1 MAQETEIQDIY
12 PLSYMQEGML
22 FHSLLHPDSNAYV
35 EQISF
40 TISGDLCLDSFQK
53 SLDLLI
59 DRYDI
64 FRTIYIKEVPDLD
77 GPQQVVLSHRKVPVQ
92 TEDISALTTE
102 QQQTLIKSRKQAD
115 RLRGF
120 DLQKGPLMRLTL
132 YQTGEN
138 RHTCVWTHH
147 HIMMDGWSLGI
158 VLQDFFHMYYAI
170 RNSRAI
176 RLGKPAPYSTYM
188 TWLHSQNRE
197 KTAAFWSDYLNGYG
211 ESVSVPGTKSKTT
224 EGVYTPKHLQFSLKP
239 ETVEKLSDLARR
251 LGVTLN
257 TLFTSM
263 WGLLLHRYN
272 ATDDAV
278 FGAVV
283 SGRPSAIDGIES
295 MAGLF
300 INTVPV
306 RIRSSAGM
314 SFSLLA
320 KQVQKDIL
328 TCEDHGYYPLYE
340 IQNESGL
347 NKDLINHILV
357 FENYPVQMQKA
368 VNGWQESEKNALDL
382 DHFSMSEET
391 NYDLNVVIV
400 PGETFYMKFSYNAEV
415 YDTKDILRVQGHV
428 NEVIKCVLSD
438 PDRLITSINLVPFEE
453 EKQIHAFHGKQR
465 FYPDQTVYELFEEQ
479 AAKLPEQE
487 ALRLNETSWSYRVL
501 DERANQIAHALRD
514 QGSRPNQVA
523 AVMLRRSKETVAAIL
538 GIWKSGSA
546 YLPLDPDHPPE
557 RLSFLLHDSQ
567 SSLLVTEQELL
578 PFVPVD
584 YKGRIVTIEETA
596 VQPTASL
603 SIQPGSG
610 HWAYII
616 YTSGTTGQPKG
627 VLVSHESISNTL
639 QWRREE
645 YNMTDRDIAL
655 HLFSYVFD
663 GSVTSLFTPL
673 LSGACV
679 LLTDEDD
686 AKDALAIQ
694 QIIAR
699 HGVSHLLI
707 VPSLY
712 RVLLET
718 LTKKDA
724 ETLRVVTFAG
734 EAVTPDLITLSRDI
748 CSNSEL
754 INEYGPTENS
764 VSTTVLRDL
773 QKSERLTIGRP
784 IANTSV
790 YIMHGSLLQPI
801 GAAGELCISGKGL
814 AEGYFQQKE
823 LTDQAF
829 TTHPFHEGERLYRT
843 GDKARFLPDGTIEY
857 LGRLDHQVKVRGFRI
872 ELGEIES
879 ALRSISGV
887 KDAAA
892 IVRTTADGEQELAA
906 YVVLQKETGRLDLHA
921 ALTGKLPA
929 YMMPESFT
937 ILPNMPLT
945 TSGKLDRSGLPEPA
959 HSGGADIM
967 SKAPRTLLETELVSI
982 WQEVLKRER
991 VGIRDDFFQLGG
1003 QSLKAAALVSKIYQR
1018 LHVQLPIR
1026 DVFSHPTIESM
1037 AGAIEQMTRDICP
1050 EIQPTP
1056 EKDLY
1061 PLSFTQ
1067 KRIYALH
1074 QLAKDSTSYNMPAC
1088 LELRGT
1094 LNRKRLKEAFATLVN
1109 RHEALRTSFVLH
1121 DGEPMQRIVSAAE
1134 VKWTELQIQSEGS
1147 LNDMMESFVQPF
1159 DLEKAPLIRV
1169 SLAALSE
1176 DRHYFLL
1183 DMHHI
1188 IADGASMGTFIQ
1200 EFADIYSGKEL
1211 PPLTLQYKDFAVW
1224 QNEQFSAEA
1233 FSSQKN
1239 YWLDMLKG
1247 TSPVLDLPL
1256 DHKRP
1261 LLPDFS
1267 GDTLTTSLDRETAD
1281 KLHQLMDETG
1291 STLYMVFLAGFS
1303 IFLSKLS
1310 GQEDL
1315 VIGSPALGRGRAE
1328 LDGVIGM
1335 FVNTMAMRSKPE
1347 GNKTVRTYLEEI
1359 KTLTLEAVDNQYYPF
1374 EELVQHLDVPREVN
1388 RNPLFDAM
1396 LVLENSDDFKMELP
1410 ELTLFSH
1417 KIPHHISKFDLTLYA
1432 EEHDD
1437 GTISCHFEYS
1447 TALFEKATIS
1457 RWSDH
1462 FKELIGSMSANHDMK
1477 LSDMQMLTAKEK
1489 DMLVSP
1495 AGQTA
1500 EYPRH
1505 ENIASLFEKQAAA
1518 IPNRVAAVI
1527 DDRQLTYRELN
1538 EKAERTAAML
1548 NEHGIGS
1555 GQVVGL
1561 MTERSLDMLVGIL
1574 GILKAGGAYLPI
1586 DPDYPA
1592 ERIRFMLDDSGAQLL
1607 LTHSGQQWDETIDM
1621 PILYIGEA
1629 KKAAGERLRQPISAE
1644 QPAYVIY
1651 TSGTTGKP
1659 KGVMVEHR
1667 NVVSLIKH
1675 NDLPFS
1681 FGPQDVWTLFHSYCF
1696 DFSVWEIFGALLH
1709 GGKIVIVPK
1718 ETARDP
1724 HVYRLLLQKEGV
1736 TVLNQTPTAFRGLID
1751 EESRHSDRLQLRYV
1765 IFGGEALQPGML
1777 MNWNEKYPATDL
1789 INMYGITET
1798 TVHATFKK
1806 LTRTDIQHNKSNIGK
1821 PLATL
1826 QAYVTDAYMNL
1837 QPVGVPGELYIAGE
1851 GVARGYINRDELTGS
1866 RFIRNPYVQ
1875 GQRLYRTG
1883 DIVKRL
1889 PNGEL
1894 EYVGRKDAQVKIRG
1908 YRIELGEI
1916 RSALQDLPPVKEAAV
1931 ITRYDKDGRQSIYGY
1946 AVVKAAQNLNE
1957 TDIRASLRMILPEYM
1972 IPARIIQVDELPLSA
1987 NGKLD
1992 EKALPEPAAN
2002 ESIGEDLSPR
2012 NDIEQMMAEIWGELL
2027 GTDELG
2033 VNAHFFNLGGDS
2045 IKALQVCARLKQR
2058 GYETT
2063 VRDLFTHQTLGE
2075 LSKRVTKVRRVI
2087 DQAPISGEVPL
2098 TPVQQWF
2105 FSQSLSHDHF
2115 HQSVMLYSA
2124 ARFDETA
2131 LQKALTHIVIHHDAL
2146 RMVCGYQDGGLVQY
2160 NRAEDLAK
2168 EELFS
2173 FELLDVREA
2182 GALAQEHV
2190 MIGKAAEHIQ
2200 KSIQLQ
2206 TGPLVSAGVFR
2217 GSDGD
2222 HLLLVIHHLVIDG
2235 VSWRILFE
2243 DLTTGY
2249 KQALEGKEI
2258 VFPEKTDSYQTYA
2271 KQLTDYATSQQ
2282 LLREIDYWTEREK
2295 TIVKP
2300 LPKDAV
2306 VPANLLKDTD
2316 VIDIRLTKQETEHLL
2331 TTVNKPYT
2339 TDTND
2344 ILLAALGL
2352 ALHKWT
2358 GNDRFKISLEGHG
2371 REAHLEH
2378 IDISRTIGWFTSIYP
2393 VLLDASLPDYTDDHE
2408 RIGYHIKRTK
2418 DMLRRIPY
2426 KGVGYGVLKYIS
2438 DMWEPADSQCPDIS
2452 FNYLGQF
2459 DEDIKSSGFH
2469 ISPVKA
2475 GHEVSPDWERP
2486 YLLDISGAVSSECLV
2501 MHFVYNRLQYK
2512 KETVQALADHV
2523 QFFLEHIIKHCTD
2536 KENQERSATDF
2547 TDEDLTLE
2555 DLSDIMG
2562 AVHKL

>member
-92 TEDISALTTE
+92 TEDISDLTAE
-102 QQQTLIKSRKQAD
+102 QQQTLIKSRKRAD

-132 YQTGEN
+132 YQTGES

-158 VLQDFFHMYYAI
+158 VLQDFFHMYYAL
-170 RNSRAI
+170 RDGRAI

-188 TWLHSQNRE
+188 TWLRSQNRE
-197 KTAAFWSDYLNGYG
+197 KTAAFWSDYLNGYA
-211 ESVSVPGTKSKTT
+211 ESVSVPGTKSNTT
-224 EGVYTPKHLQFSLKP
+224 EGVYTPKHLQFSLNP
-239 ETVEKLSDLARR
+239 ETIEKLSDLARR

-257 TLFTSM
+257 TLFTSI

-306 RIRSSAGM
+306 RIRSSADM
-314 SFSLLA
+314 SFSSLA

-400 PGETFYMKFSYNAEV
+400 PGEPFYMKFSYNAEV

-438 PDRLITSINLVPFEE
+438 PDRLITSIDPVPFD
-453 EKQIHAFHGKQR
+453 EKNLIHSFHGKQR
-465 FYPDQTVYELFEEQ
+465 SYPDQTVYELFEEQ
-479 AAKLPEQE
+479 AAKTPEQE
-487 ALRLNETSWSYRVL
+487 ALILNETSWSYREL
-501 DERANQIAHALRD
+501 DERANQIAHALRKE
-514 QGSRPNQVA
+514 GAGPNQVT
-523 AVMLRRSKETVAAIL
+523 AVMLHRSKEMVAALL
-538 GIWKSGSA
+538 GIWKAGSA
-546 YLPLDPDHPPE
+546 FMPLDPDHPPE
-557 RLSFLLHDSQ
+557 RLSFLFQDSQ
-567 SSLLVTEQELL
+567 ALCLLTQQELL
-578 PFVPVD
+578 PFVPAD

-596 VQPTASL
+596 VQPTDRL
-603 SIQPGSG
+603 SAQSDSEN
-610 HWAYII
+610 WAYII

-627 VLVSHESISNTL
+627 VLVSHESIANTL

-645 YNMTDRDIAL
+645 YRMTDRDIAL

-663 GSVTSLFTPL
+663 GSITGLFTPL

-686 AKDALAIQ
+686 AKDVLAMKQLIVQ
-694 QIIAR
+694 
-699 HGVSHLLI
+699 HGVSHLLF

-718 LTKKDA
+718 LTKEDVKS
-724 ETLRVVTFAG
+724 LRVVTLAG
-734 EAVTPDLITLSRDI
+734 EAVTPDVIALSREI
-748 CSNSEL
+748 CSGAEL

-764 VSTTVLRDL
+764 VSTTVLRNL
-773 QKSERLTIGRP
+773 QQGERVTIGRP

-790 YIMHGSLLQPI
+790 YIMYGRLLQPI
-801 GAAGELCISGKGL
+801 GAVGELCISGKGL
-814 AEGYFQQKE
+814 AKGYLQQKE

-829 TTHPFHEGERLYRT
+829 VTHPFQQGKRLYRT
-843 GDKARFLPDGTIEY
+843 GDKARYLPNGTIEY
-857 LGRLDHQVKVRGFRI
+857 LGRIDDQVKVRGFRI
-872 ELGEIES
+872 ELGEIEA

-892 IVRTTADGEQELAA
+892 IVHKSADGDQALAA
-906 YVVLQKETGRLDLHA
+906 YVVLQKEKERLDLHR
-921 ALTGKLPA
+921 ALAGKLPA
-929 YMMPESFT
+929 YMMPDSFT

-959 HSGGADIM
+959 HSGEADVM
-967 SKAPRTLLETELVSI
+967 PKAPRTFLETELVSI

-1037 AGAIEQMTRDICP
+1037 AGAIEQMARDIWP
-1050 EIQPTP
+1050 EIQPAP
-1056 EKDLY
+1056 EKNLY
-1061 PLSFTQ
+1061 PLSFAQ
-1067 KRIYALH
+1067 KRLYALH
-1074 QLAKDSTSYNMPAC
+1074 QLAKDSTSYNMPAA
-1088 LELRGT
+1088 LELRGK
-1094 LNRKRLKEAFATLVN
+1094 LSRKRLKEAFATLID
-1109 RHEALRTSFVLH
+1109 RHEALRTSFVLQN
-1121 DGEPMQRIVSAAE
+1121 GEPMQRIVSAAE
-1134 VKWTELQIQSEGS
+1134 VKWTELQIQSEDS
-1147 LNDMMESFVQPF
+1147 LNEVMKSFVQPF

-1183 DMHHI
+1183 DMHHL
-1188 IADGASMGTFIQ
+1188 IADGMSMGTFIQ
-1200 EFADIYSGKEL
+1200 EFTHIYSGKEL

-1224 QNEQFSAEA
+1224 QNEQFSAGA
-1233 FSSQKN
+1233 FGSQKQ
-1239 YWLDMLKG
+1239 YWLEVLKG
-1247 TSPVLDLPL
+1247 TLPVLDLPI
-1256 DHKRP
+1256 DQKRP

-1267 GDTLTTSLDRETAD
+1267 GDTLTTHLDRETGA
-1281 KLHQLMDETG
+1281 KLRQLMDETG
-1291 STLYMVFLAGFS
+1291 ATLYMVMLAGFS

-1310 GQEDL
+1310 GQEDI
-1315 VIGSPALGRGRAE
+1315 VIGSPAHGRERAE

-1374 EELVQHLDVPREVN
+1374 EELVQHLDAPREVN

-1396 LVLENSDDFKMELP
+1396 LALENSDDFKMELP
-1410 ELTLFSH
+1410 ELTLLSH
-1417 KIPHHISKFDLTLYA
+1417 KLPHHSSKFDLTLYA

-1447 TALFEKATIS
+1447 TALFEKATIA

-1462 FKELIGSMSANHDMK
+1462 FKALIGNMSANHDRK
-1477 LSDMQMLTAKEK
+1477 LSDIQMLTAKEQ
-1489 DMLVSP
+1489 DILVNA

-1505 ENIASLFEKQAAA
+1505 ENIASLFEKQAMATPDQ
-1518 IPNRVAAVI
+1518 IAAVMNE
-1527 DDRQLTYRELN
+1527 RRLSYRELD
-1538 EKAERTAAML
+1538 EKAEQTAAML
-1548 NEHGIGS
+1548 NENGVGS

-1561 MTERSLDMLVGIL
+1561 MTERSLDILVGIL

-1592 ERIRFMLDDSGAQLL
+1592 ERVRFMLDDSGAKLL
-1607 LTHSGQQWDETIDM
+1607 LTQSGQQWDETIDL
-1621 PILYIGEA
+1621 PVLYIDESEKG
-1629 KKAAGERLRQPISAE
+1629 AAERRHQPISAE

-1659 KGVMVEHR
+1659 KGVVIEHR

-1675 NDLPFS
+1675 DDLPFS
-1681 FGPQDVWTLFHSYCF
+1681 FGSQDVWTLFHSYCF

-1724 HVYRLLLQKEGV
+1724 HAYRLLLQKEGV

-1751 EESRHSDRLQLRYV
+1751 EDLRHPDRLQLRYV

-1777 MNWNEKYPATDL
+1777 MKWNEKYPETDL
-1789 INMYGITET
+1789 INMYGITEI
-1798 TVHATFKK
+1798 TVHATYKK
-1806 LTRTDIQHNKSNIGK
+1806 LTRTDMKHNKSNIGK

-1826 QAYVTDAYMNL
+1826 QAYVADAYMNL
-1837 QPVGVPGELYIAGE
+1837 QPVGVPGELYIAGA
-1851 GVARGYINRDELTGS
+1851 GVARGYINRDELTAS
-1866 RFIRNPYVQ
+1866 RFITNPYVR

-1883 DIVKRL
+1883 DIVRRL
-1889 PNGEL
+1889 ENGEL

-1908 YRIELGEI
+1908 HRIELGEI
-1916 RSALQDLPPVKEAAV
+1916 RSALQELPLIKEAAV
-1931 ITRYDKDGRQSIYGY
+1931 ITRHDKDGRQSIYGY
-1946 AVVKAAQNLNE
+1946 AVTAQNLNE
-1957 TDIRASLRMILPEYM
+1957 TDIRASLRTILPEYM
-1972 IPARIIQVDELPLSA
+1972 IPARIIQVDELPLTA

-1992 EKALPEPAAN
+1992 ENALPEPAVN
-2002 ESIGEDLSPR
+2002 ESAGEGINPR
-2012 NDIEQMMAEIWGELL
+2012 NEIEQMVAEIWEELL
-2027 GTDELG
+2027 GMEGLG
-2033 VNAHFFNLGGDS
+2033 VDAHFFNLGGDS

-2063 VRDLFTHQTLGE
+2063 VRELFQYQTLGE
-2075 LSKRVTKVRRVI
+2075 LSKRVTKVRREI
-2087 DQAPISGEVPL
+2087 DQAPVSGEVPL
-2098 TPVQQWF
+2098 TPVQHWF

-2115 HQSVMLYSA
+2115 HQSVMLYST

-2131 LQKALTHIVIHHDAL
+2131 LQTALAHIVIHHDAL
-2146 RMVCGYQDGGLVQY
+2146 RMVCGYQDGALVQY
-2160 NRAEDLAK
+2160 NRAEELVK

-2173 FELLDVREA
+2173 FELLDVRGA
-2182 GALAQEHV
+2182 GSLAQEHV
-2190 MIGKAAEHIQ
+2190 MIERAAEHIQ

-2206 TGPLVSAGVFR
+2206 TGPLVAAGVFR

-2243 DLTTGY
+2243 DLTAGY
-2249 KQALEGKEI
+2249 KQALAGKEI

-2295 TIVKP
+2295 TIVEP
-2300 LPKDAV
+2300 LPKDAETLT
-2306 VPANLLKDTD
+2306 NLLQDTD
-2316 VIDIRLTKQETEHLL
+2316 AIDIRLTKQETERLL
-2331 TTVNKPYT
+2331 TAVNKPYT

-2371 REAHLEH
+2371 REAHLED
-2378 IDISRTIGWFTSIYP
+2378 IDISRTVGWFTSIYP
-2393 VLLDASLPDYTDDHE
+2393 VLLDASLPESTDDHE

-2426 KGVGYGVLKYIS
+2426 KGVGYGVLKYLS
-2438 DMWEPADSQCPDIS
+2438 GMWEPADSQGPDIS

-2459 DEDIKSSGFH
+2459 DEDIKSSGFRV
-2469 ISPVKA
+2469 SPVKA
-2475 GHEVSPDWERP
+2475 GHEISPDWERP
-2486 YLLDISGAVSSECLV
+2486 HLLDISGAVSSECLV

-2523 QFFLEHIIKHCTD
+2523 QYFLKKGIRHCIE
-2536 KENQERSATDF
+2536 KETHERSATDF

-2555 DLSDIMG
+2555 ELSDIMG
-2562 AVHKL
+2562 AVNKL

>member
-22 FHSLLHPDSNAYV
+22 FHSLLHPDSNAYI

-59 DRYDI
+59 ERYDI

-77 GPQQVVLSHRKVPVQ
+77 GPQQVVLSHRKVAVQ
-92 TEDISALTTE
+92 TEDISALTAE
-102 QQQTLIKSRKQAD
+102 QQNTLINSRKQAD
-115 RLRGF
+115 RLQRF

-132 YQTGEN
+132 YQTGEK

-158 VLQDFFHMYYAI
+158 VLQDFFHMYYAL
-170 RNSRAI
+170 RNSRPF

-188 TWLHSQNRE
+188 TWLRGQNRE
-197 KTAAFWSDYLNGYG
+197 KTAAFWSDYLEGYG
-211 ESVSVPGTKSKTT
+211 ESVSVPGSKSKTT
-224 EGVYTPKHLQFSLKP
+224 EGGYTPRHLQYSLKP

-257 TLFTSM
+257 TLFTSI

-314 SFSLLA
+314 SFSSLA

-347 NKDLINHILV
+347 NKDLVNHILV
-357 FENYPVQMQKA
+357 FENYPVQMQKE
-368 VNGWQESEKNALDL
+368 VNGWEESEENALHL
-382 DHFSMSEET
+382 DHFSTSEET
-391 NYDLNVVIV
+391 NYDLNIVIV
-400 PGETFYMKFSYNAEV
+400 PGETFYIKFSYNAEV
-415 YDTKDILRVQGHV
+415 YDQTDILRLQGHV
-428 NEVIKCVLSD
+428 KEVIDCILSD
-438 PDRLITSINLVPFEE
+438 PDQLITSIDPVPLA
-453 EKQIHAFHGKQR
+453 EKKLIHSFHGKQR
-465 FYPDQTVYELFEEQ
+465 TYPDQTVYELFEEQ
-479 AAKLPEQE
+479 AAKTPKQE
-487 ALRLNETSWSYRVL
+487 ALRFNETSWSYREL
-501 DERANQIAHALRD
+501 DERANQIARALRKE
-514 QGSRPNQVA
+514 GAGPNQVA
-523 AVMLRRSKETVAAIL
+523 AVMLRRSKETVAALL
-538 GIWKSGSA
+538 GIWKSDSA
-546 YLPLDPDHPPE
+546 YMPLDPDHPPE
-557 RLSFLLHDSQ
+557 RLSFLLRDSQ
-567 SSLLVTEQELL
+567 AKWLVTQQELL
-578 PFVPVD
+578 PFIPAD
-584 YKGRIVTIEETA
+584 YKGKIVTIEETDA
-596 VQPTASL
+596 EPKAAL
-603 SIQPGSG
+603 SAQS
-610 HWAYII
+610 HSENWAYII

-627 VLVSHESISNTL
+627 VLVSHRSISNTL

-645 YNMTDRDIAL
+645 YRMTDRDIAL

-663 GSVTSLFTPL
+663 GSITGLFTPL
-673 LSGACV
+673 LSGSCV

-686 AKDALAIQ
+686 AKDVVAMKQL
-694 QIIAR
+694 IAQ
-699 HGVSHLLI
+699 HGVSHLLF

-718 LTKKDA
+718 LTKTDA
-724 ETLRVVTFAG
+724 ETLRAVTFAG
-734 EAVTPDLITLSRDI
+734 EAVTPDLITVSREI
-748 CSNSEL
+748 CSNAEL

-764 VSTTVLRDL
+764 VSTTVLRNL

-784 IANTSV
+784 VDNTSV
-790 YIMHGSLLQPI
+790 YIMHGNLLQPI
-801 GAAGELCISGKGL
+801 GAVGELCISGKGL

-829 TTHPFHEGERLYRT
+829 TAHPFHEGERLYRT

-879 ALRSISGV
+879 ALRGISGV

-892 IVRTTADGEQELAA
+892 LVRTTADGEQELAA
-906 YVVLQKETGRLDLHA
+906 YVVLQKETERLDLHR
-921 ALTGKLPA
+921 ALAGKLPA
-929 YMMPESFT
+929 YMMPDSFT
-937 ILPNMPLT
+937 ILPKMPLT

-959 HSGGADIM
+959 HSGGTDVM
-967 SKAPRTLLETELVSI
+967 PKAPRTLLETELMSI
-982 WQEVLKRER
+982 WQDVLKRER
-991 VGIRDDFFQLGG
+991 ISIHDDFFQLGG

-1018 LHVQLPIR
+1018 LNVQLPIR
-1026 DVFSHPTIESM
+1026 EVFSYPTIASM
-1037 AGAIEQMTRDICP
+1037 APAIERVKSETRP
-1050 EIQPTP
+1050 EIKPAP
-1056 EKDLY
+1056 EKNLY
-1061 PLSFTQ
+1061 PLSFAQ
-1067 KRIYALH
+1067 KRLYALH

-1088 LELRGT
+1088 LELCGT
-1094 LNRKRLKEAFATLVN
+1094 LNRKRLKETFASLID
-1109 RHEALRTSFVLH
+1109 RHEALRTSFVLQ
-1121 DGEPMQRIVSAAE
+1121 DGEPMQKVVSSAE
-1134 VKWTELQIQSEGS
+1134 VKWTELHIQSEKS
-1147 LNDMMESFVQPF
+1147 LNEVLESFVQPF
-1159 DLEKAPLIRV
+1159 DLERAPLIRV
-1169 SLAALSE
+1169 CLAALNK
-1176 DRHYFLL
+1176 DRHFFLL
-1183 DMHHI
+1183 DMHHL
-1188 IADGASMGTFIQ
+1188 IADGMSMSTFIR
-1200 EFADIYSGKEL
+1200 EFTAIYSGKEL

-1224 QNEQFSAEA
+1224 QNEQFSAGA
-1233 FSSQKN
+1233 FGSQKQ
-1239 YWLDMLKG
+1239 YWLEVLKG
-1247 TSPVLDLPL
+1247 TLPVLDLPL
-1256 DHKRP
+1256 DQKRP

-1267 GDTLTTSLDRETAD
+1267 GDTLTTHIDRETGA
-1281 KLHQLMDETG
+1281 KLRQLMDETG
-1291 STLYMVFLAGFS
+1291 STLYMVLLAGFS
-1303 IFLSKLS
+1303 VFLSKLS
-1310 GQEDL
+1310 GQEDI
-1315 VIGSPALGRGRAE
+1315 VIGSPAHGRERAE

-1347 GNKTVRTYLEEI
+1347 GNKTVRTYLKEI

-1374 EELVQHLDVPREVN
+1374 EELVQHIDAPREVN

-1396 LVLENSDDFKMELP
+1396 LVLENSDDFKVELP
-1410 ELTLFSH
+1410 ELTLLSH
-1417 KIPHHISKFDLTLYA
+1417 KLPHHSSKFDLTLHA
-1432 EEHDD
+1432 EEQDD

-1447 TALFEKATIS
+1447 TALFEKATVA

-1462 FKELIGSMSANHDMK
+1462 FKALIGSMSANHDMK
-1477 LSDMQMLTAKEK
+1477 LSDMQMLTPKEQN
-1489 DMLVSP
+1489 MLINA
-1495 AGQTA
+1495 AGETA
-1500 EYPRH
+1500 EYPRQ
-1505 ENIASLFEKQAAA
+1505 ENIASLFEKQAMASPDQ
-1518 IPNRVAAVI
+1518 IAAVI
-1527 DDRQLTYRELN
+1527 DDRQLSYRELD
-1538 EKAERTAAML
+1538 EKAERTAAVL
-1548 NEHGIGS
+1548 NEHGVGS

-1561 MTERSLDMLVGIL
+1561 MTDRSLDMLVGIL

-1592 ERIRFMLDDSGAQLL
+1592 ERIRFMLNDSGAKLL
-1607 LTHSGQQWDETIDM
+1607 LTQSGQQWEEPIDI
-1621 PILYIGEA
+1621 PVLYIDEAEKAAA
-1629 KKAAGERLRQPISAE
+1629 KKRRQPISAE

-1659 KGVMVEHR
+1659 KGVVIEHC

-1675 NDLPFS
+1675 DELPFS
-1681 FGPQDVWTLFHSYCF
+1681 FGSRDVWTLFHSYCF

-1724 HVYRLLLQKEGV
+1724 HVYRRLLQKEGV
-1736 TVLNQTPTAFRGLID
+1736 TVLNQTPTAFHGLID
-1751 EESRHSDRLQLRYV
+1751 EELRHSDRLQLRYV

-1777 MNWNEKYPATDL
+1777 MNWIEKYPETDL
-1789 INMYGITET
+1789 INMYGITEI
-1798 TVHATFKK
+1798 TVHATYKK
-1806 LTRTDIQHNKSNIGK
+1806 LTRTDMKHNKSNIGK

-1826 QAYVTDAYMNL
+1826 QAYVADAYMNL
-1837 QPVGVPGELYIAGE
+1837 QPVGVPGELYIAGA
-1851 GVARGYINRDELTGS
+1851 GVARGYINREELTAS
-1866 RFIRNPYVQ
+1866 RFITNPYVG

-1883 DIVKRL
+1883 DIVKRM

-1916 RSALQDLPPVKEAAV
+1916 RSALQELPPIKEAAV
-1931 ITRYDKDGRQSIYGY
+1931 ITRNDKDGQQSIYGY
-1946 AVVKAAQNLNE
+1946 AVTAQSMNE
-1957 TDIRASLRMILPEYM
+1957 AEIRTSLRTLLPEYM
-1972 IPARIIQVDELPLSA
+1972 IPARIIQVDELPLTA

-1992 EKALPEPAAN
+1992 ENALPEPATNQGA
-2002 ESIGEDLSPR
+2002 GEDISPR
-2012 NDIEQMMAEIWGELL
+2012 NDIEQMMAEIWEELL
-2027 GTDELG
+2027 GMEGLG
-2033 VNAHFFNLGGDS
+2033 VNAHFFHLGGDS

-2063 VRDLFTHQTLGE
+2063 VRELFKHQTLGE
-2075 LSKRVTKVRRVI
+2075 LSKQVTKVRREI
-2087 DQAPISGEVPL
+2087 DQAPVNGEVPL
-2098 TPVQQWF
+2098 TPVQHWF
-2105 FSQSLSHDHF
+2105 FSQPLSHDHF
-2115 HQSVMLYSA
+2115 HQSVMLHSS

-2131 LQKALTHIVIHHDAL
+2131 LQKTLAHIVVHHDAL
-2146 RMVCGYQDGGLVQY
+2146 RMVCGYQDGVLTQY
-2160 NRAEDLAK
+2160 NRAEELAK

-2182 GALAQEHV
+2182 GSLAQEHV
-2190 MIGKAAEHIQ
+2190 MIERAAEHIQ

-2206 TGPLVSAGVFR
+2206 TGPLVAAGVFR

-2243 DLTTGY
+2243 DLTAGY
-2249 KQALEGKEI
+2249 KQALAGKEI
-2258 VFPEKTDSYQTYA
+2258 VLPEKTDSYQTYA
-2271 KQLTDYATSQQ
+2271 KRLTDYATSRQ

-2295 TIVKP
+2295 TRVEP
-2300 LPKDAV
+2300 LPKDAETIT
-2306 VPANLLKDTD
+2306 NLLQDTD
-2316 VIDIRLTKQETEHLL
+2316 TIDIRLTKQETERLL
-2331 TTVNKPYT
+2331 TAVNKPYT

-2371 REAHLEH
+2371 REAHLED
-2378 IDISRTIGWFTSIYP
+2378 IDISRTVGWFTSIYP
-2393 VLLDASLPDYTDDHE
+2393 VLLDASLPESADDHE
-2408 RIGYHIKRTK
+2408 RFGYHIKRTK

-2426 KGVGYGVLKYIS
+2426 KGVGYGVLKYIGG
-2438 DMWEPADSQCPDIS
+2438 MWEPEDFQRPDIS

-2459 DEDIKSSGFH
+2459 DEDIKSSGFRV
-2469 ISPVKA
+2469 SPVKA
-2475 GHEVSPDWERP
+2475 GHEISPDWERP
-2486 YLLDISGAVSSECLV
+2486 HLLDISGAVSSECLV
-2501 MHFVYNRLQYK
+2501 MHFVYNRLQYE

-2523 QFFLEHIIKHCTD
+2523 QFFLKTIIKHCTE
-2536 KENQERSATDF
+2536 KENHEKSATDF

-2555 DLSDIMG
+2555 ELSDIMG
-2562 AVHKL
+2562 AVNKL